1 MLIAPVKGAVC
12 KTVGFLHKGHPDGT
26 QARIWGR
33 RAACHRN
40 RAGLDTI
47 NLENAH
53 RHPGVKADYANTTTV
68 LATGALS
75 FWLQVLYFSLA
86 RLLGLPDQAYRLNKA
101 AEKASNEEKDGGR
114 GGDDKKQPAS
124 GIDYGSQVVAGGS
137 EAAASH
143 DGWLGPDPGGDRQ
156 LVPI

>member
-1 MLIAPVKGAVC
+1 VLIAPVKGVVC

-86 RLLGLPDQAYRLNKA
+86 PLLGLPDQAYRLNKA

-114 GGDDKKQPAS
+114 GDDKKQPAS

-143 DGWLGPDPGGDRQ
+143 DGWPGPDPGGDRQ